1 MGRERIFH
9 GVFAECL
16 PFILDGQA
24 VEVRLEQ
31 AFTEAFREHVGG
43 ADIWAGEDYA
53 DACAT

>member
-1 MGRERIFH
+1 
-9 GVFAECL
+9 VLA
-16 PFILDGQA
+16 FILDGQA